1 VEDVGRLDTRRR
13 DDGKPKGCG
22 CIGEFVGCIVVCG
35 GLVEFKLAERV
46 KARGPC

>member
-1 VEDVGRLDTRRR
+1 MRRLNARRC

-22 CIGEFVGCIVVCG
+22 CVGEFVGGFIVGG
-35 GLVEFKLAERV
+35 GLVEFKLAERM